1 MSENAKVA
9 AESQDSQRKHS
20 LLIFLVILI
29 IAAAAA
35 ATWYFKYAVWSE
47 STDDAYVN
55 GNLVELTPETTGTV
69 TSITA
74 DDGDYVQ
81 KGQVL
86 VQFDRSD
93 AQLNL
98 ETAESSLAHTV
109 RQVRILFNNVEQA
122 KAVVD
127 QRKIALT
134 RAQSDVQR
142 RQNMVKVGGLSEEE
156 LTHAKEVVN
165 TAEQALIAAQQQLK
179 AQQAM
184 VTNTTVATHPLVR
197 SAVAK
202 LRQAYLD
209 RQRTVLISPVS
220 GYIAKRNV
228 QVGQRVNPGATL
240 MAIVPLEQTWID
252 ANFKETQLNKMRIG
266 QPVTVT
272 SDLYGDDVVYH
283 GTVENLGIGTGS
295 AFSLLPAQNA
305 TGNWIKVVQRL
316 PVRIQLDQQELKKH
330 PLRIGL
336 SMIVDVDLHQQNGE
350 LLAQAPVQK
359 PRFETDVYTQQL
371 NGVDTLVNQIIAAND
386 PASATNLLAAHKG

>member
-9 AESQDSQRKHS
+9 AEPQSSQRKHS

-74 DDGDYVQ
+74 DDGDYVK

-98 ETAESSLAHTV
+98 EAAESSLAQTV

-156 LTHAKEVVN
+156 LTHAKDVVN

-184 VTNTTVATHPLVR
+184 VTNTTVTSHPLVK
-197 SAVAK
+197 SAIAK

-272 SDLYGDDVVYH
+272 SDLYGDNVVYH

-316 PVRIQLDQQELKKH
+316 PVRIQIDPQDLQKH

-350 LLAQAPVQK
+350 LLAQAPVLK
-359 PRFETDVYTQQL
+359 PRFETNVYAQQL
-371 NGVDTLVNQIIAAND
+371 DGVDPLVTKIIAEND
-386 PASATNLLAAHKG
+386 PSSANSMTTAHKG